1 MNLVRGK
8 ISPNGYT
15 RLNVDIKIQENEE
28 PNHDNVF
35 WYGGEVA
42 SIKSS
47 EGEYKI
53 VARGIVSCD
62 LLAKKD
68 YITLDGEQIKAG
80 DLIAHV
86 KDKNEVGAF
95 KDEMSLYIKDD
106 NELLDI
112 LNEKHKLYELEI
124 NNNNWFELSFY
135 NKDGEIEYDDVMDS
149 ASLKDAVEEVL
160 DMIWKQNKDNKL
172 YSIYCRVDN
181 VQGESMIA
189 IKNQIGKCLYSI
201 NQNAKRN
208 TELIRIYFDRCS
220 GLKNHEKAFG
230 KALEDIKNNKTL
242 DLYSVN
248 ISRLS
253 RDIRRMI
260 DIREILKDSES
271 DIFIVNENKY
281 VYKDLFNE
289 ITIPIFYEMTDK
301 EIAQEQEMDE
311 IEYE

>member
-1 MNLVRGK
+1 MNLVREK
-8 ISPNGYT
+8 ISPNGYR
-15 RLNVDIKIQENEE
+15 RLNVDINIQENEE

-62 LLAKKD
+62 LIAKKD
-68 YITLDGEQIKAG
+68 YITPAGEEIKAG
-80 DLIAHV
+80 NIIAHV

-95 KDEMSLYIKDD
+95 KKEMSLYIKDD
-106 NELLDI
+106 KELSDI
-112 LNEKHKLYELEI
+112 IYNKHKLFKLEVD
-124 NNNNWFELSFY
+124 NNNWFELSFY
-135 NKDGEIEYDDVMDS
+135 NKEGEIEYDDVMCS
-149 ASLKDAVEEVL
+149 LYLKDAVEEVL
-160 DMIWKQNKDNKL
+160 DMIWEQNKDNKL
-172 YSIYCRVDN
+172 YSIYCRVAN
-181 VQGESMIA
+181 SEGGTLNA
-189 IKNQIGKCLYSI
+189 IKSQIDKCLYSI
-201 NQNAKRN
+201 NQNAKGN

-253 RDIRRMI
+253 RDVKRMI

-271 DIFIVNENKY
+271 DIFVVNENAY
-281 VYKDLFNE
+281 VYKELFNQ

-301 EIAQEQEMDE
+301 EIAEEPEMDE

>member
-160 DMIWKQNKDNKL
+160 DMIWKKNKDNKL

-189 IKNQIGKCLYSI
+189 IKNQIDKCLYSI

>member
-172 YSIYCRVDN
+172 YSIYCRADN

-189 IKNQIGKCLYSI
+189 IKNQIDKCLYSI

>member
-62 LLAKKD
+62 LIAKKD
-68 YITLDGEQIKAG
+68 YITPDGEQIKAG
-80 DLIAHV
+80 NLIAHV

-112 LNEKHKLYELEI
+112 LNEKHELYELDI
-124 NNNNWFELSFY
+124 DNNNWFELSFY

-149 ASLKDAVEEVL
+149 DSLKEAVDEVL
-160 DMIWKQNKDNKL
+160 DMIWEQNKDNKL

-189 IKNQIGKCLYSI
+189 IKNQIDKCLYSI
-201 NQNAKRN
+201 NQNAKGN

>member
-1 MNLVRGK
+1 M
-8 ISPNGYT
+8 
-15 RLNVDIKIQENEE
+15 
-28 PNHDNVF
+28 
-35 WYGGEVA
+35 
-42 SIKSS
+42 
-47 EGEYKI
+47 
-53 VARGIVSCD
+53 
-62 LLAKKD
+62 
-68 YITLDGEQIKAG
+68 
-80 DLIAHV
+80 
-86 KDKNEVGAF
+86 
-95 KDEMSLYIKDD
+95 
-106 NELLDI
+106 
-112 LNEKHKLYELEI
+112 
-124 NNNNWFELSFY
+124 SFY

-189 IKNQIGKCLYSI
+189 IKNQIDKCLYSI
-201 NQNAKRN
+201 NQNAKGN

>member
-189 IKNQIGKCLYSI
+189 IKNQIDKCLYSI
-201 NQNAKRN
+201 NQNAKGN

-301 EIAQEQEMDE
+301 EIAQGQEMDE

>member
-189 IKNQIGKCLYSI
+189 IKNQIDKCLYSI

-230 KALEDIKNNKTL
+230 KSLEDIKNNKTL

>member
-189 IKNQIGKCLYSI
+189 IKNQIDKCLYSI

-301 EIAQEQEMDE
+301 EITQEQEMDE

>member
-15 RLNVDIKIQENEE
+15 RLNVNINIQENKE

-62 LLAKKD
+62 LIAKKD
-68 YITLDGEQIKAG
+68 YITPDGEQIKAG

-112 LNEKHKLYELEI
+112 LNEKHELYELDI
-124 NNNNWFELSFY
+124 DNNNWFELSFY

-149 ASLKDAVEEVL
+149 DSLKEAVDEVL
-160 DMIWKQNKDNKL
+160 DIIWEQNKDNKL

-181 VQGESMIA
+181 VQGEPMIA
-189 IKNQIGKCLYSI
+189 IKNQIDKCLYSI
-201 NQNAKRN
+201 NQNAKGN

>member
-1 MNLVRGK
+1 MEMVRGK
-8 ISPNGYT
+8 ISPRGYT
-15 RLNVDIKIQENEE
+15 RLNVDINIQENPE

-47 EGEYKI
+47 QGEYKI
-53 VARGIVSCD
+53 VARGIVSCS
-62 LLAKKD
+62 LIAKKD
-68 YITLDGEQIKAG
+68 FITSDGEEIKAG
-80 DLIAHV
+80 DIIAHV

-95 KDEMSLYIKDD
+95 KNEMSLYIKDD
-106 NELLDI
+106 NELSDI
-112 LNEKHKLYELEI
+112 LYEKHELYELEI
-124 NNNNWFELSFY
+124 DNNNWFELSFY
-135 NKDGEIEYDDVMDS
+135 NKNGEIEYDDVMDS
-149 ASLKDAVEEVL
+149 LYLKDAVEEAL
-160 DMIWKQNKDNKL
+160 DMIWEQNKDNKL

-181 VQGESMIA
+181 VQGESYLA
-189 IKNQIGKCLYSI
+189 IKNQINKCLSSI
-201 NQNAKRN
+201 NLNAKGN

-220 GLKNHEKAFG
+220 GLKNHEKSFG
-230 KALEDIKNNKTL
+230 KALEDIKNGKTI

-260 DIREILKDSES
+260 DIREILKNSES

-281 VYKDLFNE
+281 VYKELFNE
-289 ITIPIFYEMTDK
+289 ITIPIFYKMADK
-301 EIAQEQEMDE
+301 ETIYEEEMDE

>member
-149 ASLKDAVEEVL
+149 ASLKDAVKEVL

-189 IKNQIGKCLYSI
+189 IKNQIDKCLYSI
-201 NQNAKRN
+201 NQNAKGN

>member
-189 IKNQIGKCLYSI
+189 IKNQIDECLYSI
-201 NQNAKRN
+201 NQNAKGN

>member
-189 IKNQIGKCLYSI
+189 IKNQIDKCLYSI

-311 IEYE
+311 IEYD

>member
-8 ISPNGYT
+8 ISLNGYT

-189 IKNQIGKCLYSI
+189 IKNQIDKCLYSI
-201 NQNAKRN
+201 NQNAKGN

>member
-1 MNLVRGK
+1 MNLVREK
-8 ISPNGYT
+8 ISSNEYT
-15 RLNVDIKIQENEE
+15 KLNLDINIQENKE

-62 LLAKKD
+62 LIAKKD
-68 YITLDGEQIKAG
+68 YTDKDGENIKKG

-112 LNEKHKLYELEI
+112 LNEKHELYELDI
-124 NNNNWFELSFY
+124 DNNNWFELSFY
-135 NKDGEIEYDDVMDS
+135 NKNGEIEYDDILDS
-149 ASLKDAVEEVL
+149 ESLKDAIDEVL
-160 DMIWKQNKDNKL
+160 EMIWEQNKDNPL

-181 VQGESMIA
+181 LQGESMIA
-189 IKNQIGKCLYSI
+189 IQNQINKCLYAI
-201 NQNAKRN
+201 NQNSKDN

-220 GLKNHEKAFG
+220 GLRNHQRTFG
-230 KALEDIKNNKTL
+230 KVLEDMKKGVIKE
-242 DLYSVN
+242 LYSVN

-253 RDIRRMI
+253 RDMNVMMYV
-260 DIREILKDSES
+260 REILQANGT
-271 DIFIVNENKY
+271 DIYLVNENKY
-281 VYKDLFNE
+281 LSKDFYNE
-289 ITIPIFYEMTDK
+289 MITSMFQK
-301 EIAQEQEMDE
+301 IANKDVQEEQELEE
-311 IEYE
+311 IEYD

>member
-189 IKNQIGKCLYSI
+189 IKNQIDKCLYSI

-260 DIREILKDSES
+260 DIGEILKDSES

>member
-135 NKDGEIEYDDVMDS
+135 NKDGEIEYDYVMDS

-189 IKNQIGKCLYSI
+189 IKNQIDKCLYSI

>member
-68 YITLDGEQIKAG
+68 YITLVGKQIKAG

-189 IKNQIGKCLYSI
+189 IKNQIDKCLYSI
-201 NQNAKRN
+201 NQNAKGN

>member
-189 IKNQIGKCLYSI
+189 IKNQIDKCLYSI
-201 NQNAKRN
+201 NQNAKGN

-301 EIAQEQEMDE
+301 EIIQEQEMDE

>member
-189 IKNQIGKCLYSI
+189 IKNQIDKCLYSI